1 MNTTLTILVL
11 IAVLGYIIYCYFK
24 TTDQNNETDTFEV
37 TKEQFFKADE
47 TEMKEQITN
56 TDFVKE
62 IWYIE
67 NQNRIRHDDKMVMLG
82 KIKFWLTI
90 IGIYV
95 LFKIAIAILIFVAE
109 GTVILSILNE
119 IQKLFKYTI

>member
-24 TTDQNNETDTFEV
+24 TTDQNNETDIFEV

-47 TEMKEQITN
+47 TKMKEQITN

-95 LFKIAIAILIFVAE
+95 LFKIIIAILIFVAE